1 METPHKEKN
10 KKKSQKKLKKDSAA
24 YLRQREKANARKRKF
39 LDRMTEEQREIKRAK
54 DREYYKKKKAEKKV
68 KNIANMTNRE
78 KRQQRKDWKI
88 ASKKYREKKKALI
101 NMIRDTPPQSDDEL
115 AVVPSVRRQVGRK
128 SVRKDRAK
136 AYRKIK
142 KQGET
147 IVQMKRKIESLK
159 KKLQRKEAKMK
170 AVNSPNK
177 SVDALIKDIPV
188 PPEVRKR
195 LLYSEVLNTQLQEKA
210 NTFPKNSKER
220 EVFHKCISGDTLRK
234 YKLLH
239 MAKRILPTRSKG
251 KNDKSILKSDVKLRE
266 IVLKPEVRQKVTKFF
281 ERDDVSRMC
290 PAKRDCL
297 KKNGIK
303 KQKRVLLNTV
313 KDLTPKFAKE
323 TGINLSYPTLLRAK
337 PFWVVAPKS
346 KDRETCLCVKH
357 ENFSLKFN
365 KLKNLQELP
374 PGSIEKFIEHYACDV
389 TSYECMRNLCE
400 KCNNPEFELGDNN
413 ADSLTYFQWKS
424 VYEEKII
431 KGEKKTFKITK
442 KVPISSTV
450 KELKTALFEDIPVM
464 KIHLYGIY
472 IYNKLKKEL
481 KENLTENESEVIIK
495 LYQYEHFQKELK
507 LPTISRLLN
516 ISSIE
521 SEDVSMSVIESPF
534 VEEPIEDV
542 WKDYVNLKDRPS
554 IYKTVYNSSSSD
566 DEDLMTISVRQQKDT
581 SNVDA
586 STSYGKESVHINLIS
601 PGTYLLIKVPT
612 QKANIYYRYVATCQS
627 GVDHDDGEILV
638 TFLRSVRNNT
648 RKFKLEV
655 KDVSYINFDQIISI
669 IPTPV
674 LKKEHN
680 REYYYFD
687 RDIDVYEKN

>member
-78 KRQQRKDWKI
+78 KRQRKDWKI

-128 SVRKDRAK
+128 GVRKDRAK

-266 IVLKPEVRQKVTKFF
+266 IVLKPEVRQKVTEFF

-290 PAKRDCL
+290 PAKRDWL

>member
-136 AYRKIK
+136 VYRKIK

-266 IVLKPEVRQKVTKFF
+266 IVLKPEVRQKVTEFF

-297 KKNGIK
+297 KT
-303 KQKRVLLNTV
+303 KR
-313 KDLTPKFAKE
+313 
-323 TGINLSYPTLLRAK
+323 Y
-337 PFWVVAPKS
+337 
-346 KDRETCLCVKH
+346 
-357 ENFSLKFN
+357 
-365 KLKNLQELP
+365 
-374 PGSIEKFIEHYACDV
+374 
-389 TSYECMRNLCE
+389 
-400 KCNNPEFELGDNN
+400 
-413 ADSLTYFQWKS
+413 
-424 VYEEKII
+424 
-431 KGEKKTFKITK
+431 
-442 KVPISSTV
+442 
-450 KELKTALFEDIPVM
+450 
-464 KIHLYGIY
+464 
-472 IYNKLKKEL
+472 
-481 KENLTENESEVIIK
+481 
-495 LYQYEHFQKELK
+495 
-507 LPTISRLLN
+507 
-516 ISSIE
+516 
-521 SEDVSMSVIESPF
+521 
-534 VEEPIEDV
+534 
-542 WKDYVNLKDRPS
+542 
-554 IYKTVYNSSSSD
+554 
-566 DEDLMTISVRQQKDT
+566 
-581 SNVDA
+581 
-586 STSYGKESVHINLIS
+586 
-601 PGTYLLIKVPT
+601 
-612 QKANIYYRYVATCQS
+612 
-627 GVDHDDGEILV
+627 
-638 TFLRSVRNNT
+638 
-648 RKFKLEV
+648 
-655 KDVSYINFDQIISI
+655 
-669 IPTPV
+669 
-674 LKKEHN
+674 
-680 REYYYFD
+680 
-687 RDIDVYEKN
+687 

>member
-266 IVLKPEVRQKVTKFF
+266 IVLKPEVRQKVTEFF

-400 KCNNPEFELGDNN
+400 KCNNPEFELSDNN

-464 KIHLYGIY
+464 KIHL
-472 IYNKLKKEL
+472 
-481 KENLTENESEVIIK
+481 
-495 LYQYEHFQKELK
+495 
-507 LPTISRLLN
+507 
-516 ISSIE
+516 
-521 SEDVSMSVIESPF
+521 
-534 VEEPIEDV
+534 
-542 WKDYVNLKDRPS
+542 
-554 IYKTVYNSSSSD
+554 
-566 DEDLMTISVRQQKDT
+566 
-581 SNVDA
+581 
-586 STSYGKESVHINLIS
+586 
-601 PGTYLLIKVPT
+601 
-612 QKANIYYRYVATCQS
+612 YVATCQS